1 MTLADQGAALF
12 ARDRGA
18 GGQHVE
24 APMIDASLAF
34 FWPDA
39 MMRQT
44 FVGGDEIPGVTT
56 TDVYHLWHTRDGRM
70 AAAFSP
76 FAGFWES

>member
-1 MTLADQGAALF
+1 
-12 ARDRGA
+12 
-18 GGQHVE
+18 
-24 APMIDASLAF
+24 
-34 FWPDA
+34 

-56 TDVYHLWHTRDGRM
+56 TDVYNLWHTRDGRM